1 MINFIWNILFYIIHI
16 FRDIWMV
23 PDKLETLYMVK
34 KKWGIFWMIKDC
46 HLMNVYDEQ
55 SVWLFDHIIFILRKI
70 RYIKLITEWKEWI
83 LSFEE
88 KWIQRIDKY
97 LIYKWKSNKYKSYK
111 IHKWNMKQK
120 KNYIISLKL

>member
-16 FRDIWMV
+16 FRDIWTV

-34 KKWGIFWMIKDC
+34 KKWGIFWIIKDC

>member
-34 KKWGIFWMIKDC
+34 KKWGIFWIIKDC

>member
-16 FRDIWMV
+16 FRDIWTV

-83 LSFEE
+83 LSFEK

>member
-16 FRDIWMV
+16 FRDIWTV

>member
-1 MINFIWNILFYIIHI
+1 
-16 FRDIWMV
+16 
-23 PDKLETLYMVK
+23 
-34 KKWGIFWMIKDC
+34 MIKDC